1 MRFIVINDNYDIKY
15 KRTIE
20 EIKERFYNCMRKI
33 LEEKKD
39 KSHPLY
45 SYTFDSSYEKRRK
58 FELEKYMLRTVENNN
73 EEKKIMEEI
82 RQLDITIRKE
92 ERE

>member
-1 MRFIVINDNYDIKY
+1 MRFIVVNDKYDVKY

-33 LEEKKD
+33 LEENKD

-45 SYTFDSSYEKRRK
+45 SYNFDSSYER
-58 FELEKYMLRTVENNN
+58 
-73 EEKKIMEEI
+73 
-82 RQLDITIRKE
+82 
-92 ERE
+92 

>member
-1 MRFIVINDNYDIKY
+1 MRFIVVNDKYDIKY

-20 EIKERFYNCMRKI
+20 EIKERFYNCMKKI

-45 SYTFDSSYEKRRK
+45 SYTFDSSYEK
-58 FELEKYMLRTVENNN
+58 
-73 EEKKIMEEI
+73 
-82 RQLDITIRKE
+82 
-92 ERE
+92 